1 MRKYFNLPF
10 FSLAII
16 FSILAGLETPFNTI
30 TYSYIF
36 KLITDKNIG
45 MIVPAV
51 IFIVFGYAIFCLLN
65 YLKSIVVNKNIILIN
80 NRLKKDYMFAKMSSV
95 TADENDFESKNVSF
109 VLNDLKLLEDN
120 YWRQIFM
127 LLGSVAMTLGTLIYA
142 LYSNVLVTLIFLGF
156 MIFPT
161 LAPKFFSHA
170 IQDKTTS
177 WSKSNQVLSGTVQN
191 LLHGALLLRR
201 YHATS
206 GFSER
211 LDESV
216 SKMEQAN
223 ANLKNQI
230 SLTNNVISFLFSL
243 CTYLPI
249 GIGIYFTITG
259 KLTLSQFVAI
269 QYSSSW
275 ILNGFNQIVT
285 SWNTINSTKDIR
297 QQVANLHIQ
306 VDHTD
311 TTSVVRDLD
320 VEQISFDFK
329 GKTIFQNV
337 SFDVKRGQKIL
348 IGGKSGVGKSTLIR
362 LLLKELLP
370 KRGKILLNGK
380 NYLLNQAYSSFG
392 IVGQTPIIFE
402 DTLRN
407 NVTLGKSATD
417 AEVFRALDLAG
428 LNEFSNESAIKQVID
443 ENGHNYSG
451 GQLKRIEIAR
461 ALFYNR
467 QILLIDEGTA
477 SLDPQT
483 AKGIH
488 QSLLTNPDLTVIE
501 VDHHIPDDIKKLYD
515 QVYQLNAEG
524 MQML

>member
-1 MRKYFNLPF
+1 MRKHFNLPF

-65 YLKSIVVNKNIILIN
+65 YLKSIVVNKNIFLIN

-177 WSKSNQVLSGTVQN
+177 WSKNNQVLSGTVQN

-230 SLTNNVISFLFSL
+230 SLTNNVISFFVFTMYLFADWNW
-243 CTYLPI
+243 YLFHDYWKIDFSP
-249 GIGIYFTITG
+249 
-259 KLTLSQFVAI
+259 VCR
-269 QYSSSW
+269 
-275 ILNGFNQIVT
+275 
-285 SWNTINSTKDIR
+285 NS
-297 QQVANLHIQ
+297 VFL
-306 VDHTD
+306 V
-311 TTSVVRDLD
+311 LD
-320 VEQISFDFK
+320 SK
-329 GKTIFQNV
+329 W
-337 SFDVKRGQKIL
+337 L
-348 IGGKSGVGKSTLIR
+348 
-362 LLLKELLP
+362 
-370 KRGKILLNGK
+370 
-380 NYLLNQAYSSFG
+380 
-392 IVGQTPIIFE
+392 
-402 DTLRN
+402 
-407 NVTLGKSATD
+407 
-417 AEVFRALDLAG
+417 
-428 LNEFSNESAIKQVID
+428 
-443 ENGHNYSG
+443 
-451 GQLKRIEIAR
+451 
-461 ALFYNR
+461 
-467 QILLIDEGTA
+467 
-477 SLDPQT
+477 
-483 AKGIH
+483 
-488 QSLLTNPDLTVIE
+488 
-501 VDHHIPDDIKKLYD
+501 
-515 QVYQLNAEG
+515 
-524 MQML
+524 